1 VIITQ
6 GAADTLIN
14 PSFTAAFV
22 KRLCMT
28 GERLSYRVYPGV
40 DHVHTGAVTAADIA
54 AWIAAWIADR
64 FAGKRAPPACAR
76 A

>member
-1 VIITQ
+1 
-6 GAADTLIN
+6 
-14 PSFTAAFV
+14 
-22 KRLCMT
+22 
-28 GERLSYRVYPGV
+28 VYPGV
-40 DHVHTGAVTAADIA
+40 DHVHTGVATAADIA